1 MVNSGKRGRKSFK
14 NESQTHSNNYEGI
27 KKKSSTPIQHISF
40 VGRNKEQV
48 VVTYFHHKIFNLGKM
63 DQHHRLFMPL
73 LEKCYLP
80 GLSKMEVDSSLNS
93 SSSVKNAQ
101 VQEKEPALS
110 NDFYFSAKATC
121 RGQIKKI
128 LL

>member
-1 MVNSGKRGRKSFK
+1 
-14 NESQTHSNNYEGI
+14 
-27 KKKSSTPIQHISF
+27 
-40 VGRNKEQV
+40 
-48 VVTYFHHKIFNLGKM
+48 
-63 DQHHRLFMPL
+63 
-73 LEKCYLP
+73 
-80 GLSKMEVDSSLNS
+80 MEVDSSLNS

-121 RGQIKKI
+121 RDQMKKI